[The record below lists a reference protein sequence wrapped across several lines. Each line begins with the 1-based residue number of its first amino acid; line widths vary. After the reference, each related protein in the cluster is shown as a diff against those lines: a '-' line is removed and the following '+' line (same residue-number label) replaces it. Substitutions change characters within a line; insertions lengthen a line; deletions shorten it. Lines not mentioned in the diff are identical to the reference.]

1 MIFALLRA
9 SRKCHGESR
18 SCFPGASPSRALNI
32 MKFRPAKNI
41 DLAEGRSDD
50 ILFCERLIECGLFKS
65 SMTLPTGFGLRLR
78 RASKGRIL
86 RHWIFQYRQHGRTRR
101 MIIGSA
107 ETVTPAQALEKA
119 RKLHAEVE
127 LGGDPQAKKA
137 ERREKDSLSLRSVV
151 SDYLAQKTGVKEGTL
166 RMLRTYL
173 EGPLYLKP
181 LHGVPLDR
189 ISRKDIAAR
198 LLAVSRASGAP
209 TAIAFGSALSSLF
222 VWAMQ
227 MGLTEHNPVVNSFKP
242 PTPGSRDR
250 VLTDAELTTI
260 WRALGDDDYARVVK
274 LLVLT
279 GCRRSEIAGMRWSEF
294 DFYKGTWT
302 LPKGRSKNGLAHTLP
317 LTPPML
323 EIIDTI
329 PRRDEFDLLFGRKHG
344 FTGWSIGK
352 RALDKK
358 LGLKPWTHHDVRRSV
373 ATGLANIGVQPH
385 IVEQILNHQSGHKRG
400 PAGIYNRSVYTNEV
414 RAALALWSDHVRTL
428 VEGGERKVVAMQ
440 QVP

>member
-1 MIFALLRA
+1 MK
-9 SRKCHGESR
+9 SRTVE
-18 SCFPGASPSRALNI
+18 
-32 MKFRPAKNI
+32 NI

-65 SMTLPTGFGLRLR
+65 GTILPTGFGLRLR
-78 RASKGRIL
+78 RASRGRIL

-107 ETVTPAQALEKA
+107 DTVTPAQALQRV
-119 RKLHAEVE
+119 RKLRAEVE
-127 LGGDPQAKKA
+127 LGGDPQEKKA

-151 SDYLAQKTGVKEGTL
+151 SDYFAQKTGVKKGTL

-209 TAIAFGSALSSLF
+209 TAIAFRSALSSLF
-222 VWAMQ
+222 VWAMR

-242 PTPGSRDR
+242 PTPASRDR
-250 VLTDAELTTI
+250 VLTDPELAAI
-260 WRALGDDDYARVVK
+260 WNALEDDDYAKVIK
-274 LLVLT
+274 LLVCT
-279 GCRRSEIAGMRWSEF
+279 GCRRAEVGGMKWTEF
-294 DFYKGTWT
+294 SDDMSTWG
-302 LPKGRSKNGLAHTLP
+302 LPKERAKNAKEHKLP
-317 LTPPML
+317 VTPLMA
-323 EIIDTI
+323 EIIESI
-329 PRRDEFDLLFGRKHG
+329 PCRDGFDLLFGRKHG

-358 LGLKPWTHHDVRRSV
+358 LGLRPWTHHDIRRSV
-373 ATGLANIGVQPH
+373 ATGMANIGVQPH
-385 IVEQILNHQSGHKRG
+385 VIEQILNHQSGHKRG

-414 RAALALWSDHVRTL
+414 SAALALWSNHLRAL
-428 VEGGERKVVAMQ
+428 VAGGERKIVSMA
-440 QVP
+440 PRAS

>member
-1 MIFALLRA
+1 
-9 SRKCHGESR
+9 
-18 SCFPGASPSRALNI
+18 
-32 MKFRPAKNI
+32 
-41 DLAEGRSDD
+41 
-50 ILFCERLIECGLFKS
+50 
-65 SMTLPTGFGLRLR
+65 
-78 RASKGRIL
+78 
-86 RHWIFQYRQHGRTRR
+86 

-189 ISRKDIAAR
+189 ISRKEIAAR

-209 TAIAFGSALSSLF
+209 TAIALRSALSSLF

-250 VLTDAELTTI
+250 VLTDPELAAI
-260 WRALGDDDYARVVK
+260 WNALEDDDYAKVIK
-274 LLVLT
+274 LLVCT
-279 GCRRSEIAGMRWSEF
+279 GCRRAEVGGMKWTEF
-294 DFYKGTWT
+294 SDDMSTWG
-302 LPKGRSKNGLAHTLP
+302 LPKERAKNAKEHKLP
-317 LTPPML
+317 VTPLMA
-323 EIIDTI
+323 EIIESI
-329 PRRDEFDLLFGRKHG
+329 PRRDGFDLLFGGKHG

-358 LGLKPWTHHDVRRSV
+358 LGLKPWTHHDIRRSV

-385 IVEQILNHQSGHKRG
+385 VVEQILNHQSGHKRG

-414 RAALALWSDHVRTL
+414 RAALSLWSDHVGTL
-428 VEGGERKVVAMQ
+428 VEGGERKVVAMR